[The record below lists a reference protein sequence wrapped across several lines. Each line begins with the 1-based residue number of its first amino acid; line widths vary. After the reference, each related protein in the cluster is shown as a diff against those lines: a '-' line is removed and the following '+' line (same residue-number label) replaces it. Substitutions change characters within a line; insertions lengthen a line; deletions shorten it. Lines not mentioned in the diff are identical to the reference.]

1 MFKSLK
7 AHLGTML
14 SNLSDDVVKPSTSTS
29 ISKLMS
35 KDCKLPISDILKG
48 KYPNLAVTKLNPVTY
63 AVSETLPKT
72 GTKVVF
78 KVFDNGQIGAKNVYI
93 GANNSSS
100 KLLDFTQSL
109 YNRTIKD
116 GKQSLEVANMTFNY
130 KRPLGSF
137 QTKYVR
143 TPSGFGIKM

>member
-14 SNLSDDVVKPSTSTS
+14 SNLSDDVVKQSVP
-29 ISKLMS
+29 IGKLIS
-35 KDCKLPISDILKG
+35 KDCKLPIKDILQG
-48 KYPNLAVTKLNPVTY
+48 KYPNLAVSKLNPMTY
-63 AVSETLPKT
+63 AISETLPKT

-78 KVFDNGQIGAKNVYI
+78 KVFDNGQIGGKTVYI
-93 GANNSSS
+93 GAKNSTSAILNS
-100 KLLDFTQSL
+100 AQSL
-109 YNRTIKD
+109 FNRTIKN
-116 GKQSLEVANMTFNY
+116 GKPALEVANMTFNY

-143 TPSGFGIKM
+143 TPSGFGIKI

>member
-14 SNLSDDVVKPSTSTS
+14 SNLSDDVVKQSTSTS

-48 KYPNLAVTKLNPVTY
+48 KYSNLAVTKLNPVTY